1 LPAKDKI
8 VYSTEVDISIDNG
21 PGINEREFINALLEK
36 YSDQITCII
45 PYPKYPNEYFNS
57 KIDYIFRHQF
67 SPFRYPI
74 YLAALLIKI
83 LKVNRNHNIRALVFR
98 MGAIPLVPWVLARTV
113 DKPVFLK
120 TLAGYYL
127 FEKEPRKFVHRIVA
141 SISFPIYKFVIQ
153 KAQAADTVSNAYTEW
168 LHYKFGINKEKLAL
182 IRNGVN
188 TRLFFPQ
195 DKHSSRQKIGLDRF
209 EKVIGYVGA
218 LDALRHVEDL
228 IYSMRN
234 IDNLRK
240 TCLVLVGAGPDR
252 NRLQN
257 LVSSIGLERNVIFKG
272 FVSYKDVPTYI
283 TAFDV
288 AVDLSLIPMQVAE
301 KTIPASYSQKI
312 PQYLSCGVPVI
323 AWDTVD
329 TRFLKQRKIG
339 EVVPHGETEKL
350 SKAINKCLHES
361 LREKVQITQRCRE
374 YALEHFSVEVLTEKR
389 MRLWQKA
396 LDTDKLRLK
405 NDLS

>member
-1 LPAKDKI
+1 
-8 VYSTEVDISIDNG
+8 
-21 PGINEREFINALLEK
+21 
-36 YSDQITCII
+36 
-45 PYPKYPNEYFNS
+45 
-57 KIDYIFRHQF
+57 
-67 SPFRYPI
+67 
-74 YLAALLIKI
+74 
-83 LKVNRNHNIRALVFR
+83 
-98 MGAIPLVPWVLARTV
+98 
-113 DKPVFLK
+113 
-120 TLAGYYL
+120 
-127 FEKEPRKFVHRIVA
+127 
-141 SISFPIYKFVIQ
+141 
-153 KAQAADTVSNAYTEW
+153 
-168 LHYKFGINKEKLAL
+168 
-182 IRNGVN
+182 
-188 TRLFFPQ
+188 
-195 DKHSSRQKIGLDRF
+195 
-209 EKVIGYVGA
+209 
-218 LDALRHVEDL
+218 
-228 IYSMRN
+228 
-234 IDNLRK
+234 
-240 TCLVLVGAGPDR
+240 
-252 NRLQN
+252 
-257 LVSSIGLERNVIFKG
+257 
-272 FVSYKDVPTYI
+272 VSYKDVPTYI